1 MIKRYFS
8 FNGRIGRLEYLLSDV
23 FVGLLTYPLG
33 LIDSFDNDNILLILG
48 VLLFAIIA
56 FWFVFAQGTKRL
68 HDLGYS
74 GWWQLIPFTP
84 FLMILFEGEKKENKY
99 GPALKSSEK
108 TKSVQ
113 WIKFIVV
120 LVLYLLFL
128 YWVKS
133 WWGLLVIPFIYD
145 VYITKKINWQWWKD
159 SEGPVKFVM
168 SWVDAL
174 VFALVAVYFINLFFF
189 QNYVIPSSSLEKSLL
204 TGDYLFV
211 SKVSYGPRIPETPL
225 TMPLTQH
232 TLPVIQCKSYIEW
245 PHWDYRRVKGLGDI
259 QLNDIVVFNYPAGDT
274 ICSDPRYQAYDFYQM
289 CYQIGYQMYP
299 QRPNPDSLTQ
309 EQLGQYFNFIYQAGR
324 NTIEQNAQEYGII
337 DTRPTDRRENYVKRC
352 VGLPGQT
359 LQIKDH
365 IIYINGKANKEPDN
379 VQYTYCL
386 KLKQRLDDDV
396 MKELGITMEDL
407 TSLNTN
413 GYMPLTRHAVQEL
426 KKRGYADDITFN
438 VDSNTLEI
446 YPLNG
451 NLHWTRDNY
460 GPIWIPKK
468 GESVDLTL
476 KNLPVYERPIRTY
489 EGNTLE
495 VKDGKI
501 FINGKETTKYTF
513 KMDYYWMQGDN
524 RHNSLDSRYWGF
536 VPEDHIVGKPIF
548 IWWSSDPDR
557 KGFSGIRW
565 NRLFRFVDNIK

>member
-1 MIKRYFS
+1 MEKKKE
-8 FNGRIGRLEYLLSDV
+8 FNPKVQWAKFI
-23 FVGLLTYPLG
+23 
-33 LIDSFDNDNILLILG
+33 G
-48 VLLFAIIA
+48 VL
-56 FWFVFAQGTKRL
+56 VC
-68 HDLGYS
+68 
-74 GWWQLIPFTP
+74 
-84 FLMILFEGEKKENKY
+84 
-99 GPALKSSEK
+99 
-108 TKSVQ
+108 
-113 WIKFIVV
+113 
-120 LVLYLLFL
+120 YLLFL

-145 VYITKKINWQWWKD
+145 VYITKKIKWQWWKD
-159 SEGPVKFVM
+159 SEGPVKWVM

-232 TLPVIQCKSYIEW
+232 TLPLFECKSYIEW
-245 PHWDYRRVKGLGDI
+245 PHWEYRRVKGLGQV

-289 CYQIGYQMYP
+289 CYQIGYQLYP

-309 EQLGQYFNFIYQAGR
+309 EQLPRYFETIYQAGR
-324 NTIEQNAQEYGII
+324 QTIVQNQAEYGMI
-337 DTRPTDRRENYVKRC
+337 DTRPADRRENYVKRC

-379 VQYTYCL
+379 VQYTYHV
-386 KLKQRLDDDV
+386 KLKQSLSDDL
-396 MKELGITMEDL
+396 MKDLGITMEDL
-407 TSLNTN
+407 MSLNTQ
-413 GYMPLTRHAVQEL
+413 GYMPLTNFAVREL
-426 KKRGYADDITFN
+426 KKRPDIVESITL
-438 VDSNTLEI
+438 NTDASDLDI

-468 GESVDLTL
+468 GESIDLTL
-476 KNLPVYERPIRTY
+476 KNLPIYERPIRTY
-489 EGNTLE
+489 EGNKLE
-495 VKDGKI
+495 VKNGKI
-501 FINGKETTKYTF
+501 YINGQETTKYTF

-557 KGFSGIRW
+557 HGFSGIRW
-565 NRLFRFVDNIK
+565 NRLFRFVDDIK

>member
-1 MIKRYFS
+1 MEKR
-8 FNGRIGRLEYLLSDV
+8 
-23 FVGLLTYPLG
+23 
-33 LIDSFDNDNILLILG
+33 
-48 VLLFAIIA
+48 
-56 FWFVFAQGTKRL
+56 
-68 HDLGYS
+68 
-74 GWWQLIPFTP
+74 
-84 FLMILFEGEKKENKY
+84 EKKKLNMK
-99 GPALKSSEK
+99 
-108 TKSVQ
+108 VQ
-113 WIKFIVV
+113 WAKFIGA
-120 LVLYLLFL
+120 LLCYLLFL

-159 SEGPVKFVM
+159 SEGPVRWVM

-232 TLPVIQCKSYIEW
+232 TLPVFQCKSYIEW

-274 ICSDPRYQAYDFYQM
+274 ICSDLRYQAYDFYQM

-309 EQLGQYFNFIYQAGR
+309 EQLPMYFNTIYEAGR
-324 NTIEQNAQEYGII
+324 QTILANPQEYGVI

-365 IIYINGKANKEPDN
+365 IVYIDGKPNKEPDN
-379 VQYTYCL
+379 VQYSYIV
-386 KLKQRLDDDV
+386 KLRERLDDDT

-407 TSLNTN
+407 TDLNTK
-413 GYMPLTRHAVQEL
+413 GSMPLTSYAVKEL
-426 KKRGYADDITFN
+426 KRRNIAESVVLNTEA
-438 VDSNTLEI
+438 NTLDI

-451 NLHWTRDNY
+451 NMHWTRDNY
-460 GPIWIPKK
+460 GPIWIPAK
-468 GESVDLTL
+468 GKSIDLTL
-476 KNLPVYERPIRTY
+476 KNLPVYERPIRAY

-501 FINGKETTKYTF
+501 YINGKETTKYTF

-557 KGFSGIRW
+557 HGFGGIRW
-565 NRLFRFVDNIK
+565 SHLFRFVDNIK

>member
-1 MIKRYFS
+1 MK
-8 FNGRIGRLEYLLSDV
+8 
-23 FVGLLTYPLG
+23 
-33 LIDSFDNDNILLILG
+33 
-48 VLLFAIIA
+48 
-56 FWFVFAQGTKRL
+56 
-68 HDLGYS
+68 
-74 GWWQLIPFTP
+74 
-84 FLMILFEGEKKENKY
+84 
-99 GPALKSSEK
+99 
-108 TKSVQ
+108 VQ
-113 WIKFIVV
+113 WAKFICV
-120 LVLYLLFL
+120 LILYLLFL
-128 YWVKS
+128 YWVGS

-145 VYITKKINWQWWKD
+145 VYITKKIKWQWWKE
-159 SEGPVKFVM
+159 SEGPVKWVM

-232 TLPVIQCKSYIEW
+232 TMPLFECKSYIEW
-245 PHWDYRRVKGLGDI
+245 PHWDYRRVKGLGKV
-259 QLNDIVVFNYPAGDT
+259 QLNDIVVFNFPAGDT
-274 ICSDPRYQAYDFYQM
+274 ICSAPQYQAYDYYQM
-289 CYQIGYQMYP
+289 CYQIGYQLYP
-299 QRPNPDSLTQ
+299 QRPDPDSLTQ
-309 EQLGQYFNFIYQAGR
+309 EQLPRYFNAIYQAGKQA
-324 NTIEQNAQEYGII
+324 IEQNQQEYGVI

-365 IIYINGKANKEPDN
+365 IIYLDGKANKEPDN
-379 VQYTYCL
+379 VQYTYHV
-386 KLKQRLDDDV
+386 KLKDRLNDDI
-396 MKELGITMEDL
+396 MQELGITMEDL
-407 TSLNTN
+407 MSLNTQ
-413 GYMPLTRHAVQEL
+413 GYMPLTNYAVQEL
-426 KKRGYADDITFN
+426 RKRADLVESITLN
-438 VDSNTLEI
+438 RDSSELDI

-451 NLHWTRDNY
+451 NMHWTRDNY

-468 GESVDLTL
+468 GESIDLTL
-476 KNLPVYERPIRTY
+476 KNLPIYERPIRTY
-489 EGNTLE
+489 EGNKLE

-501 FINGKETTKYTF
+501 YINDQETTKYTF

-557 KGFSGIRW
+557 HGFSGIRW